1 MPTLPFFSTC
11 VDWPLPVPRLTELV
25 DDSREIS
32 RRTFLK
38 YVNSEEMRQ
47 IESDLGYERH
57 PSRGLT
63 MANDYAVTYH
73 RSKLGNCPSVF
84 FVWSATEYV
93 FIEPT
98 CVSEYTE

>member
-11 VDWPLPVPRLTELV
+11 VDWPLPVPLLTELV

-38 YVNSEEMRQ
+38 YVDREEMRQ
-47 IESDLGYERH
+47 IESDFGYERY

-63 MANDYAVTYH
+63 MANDYAVTYY
-73 RSKLGNCPSVF
+73 RSKLHNCPSVF
-84 FVWSATEYV
+84 FVWSAIEYV

-98 CVSEYTE
+98 CLSECTE